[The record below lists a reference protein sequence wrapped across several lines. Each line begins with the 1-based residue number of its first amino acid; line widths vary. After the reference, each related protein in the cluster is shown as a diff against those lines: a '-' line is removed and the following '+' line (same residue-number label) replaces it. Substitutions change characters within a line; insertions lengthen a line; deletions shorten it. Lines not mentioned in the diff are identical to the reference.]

1 MVQETLYSSYGERV
15 KMARPQEFN
24 REDVIDKAIEVFW
37 RKGFEATSVQDLVE
51 ATKLNRGSLYN
62 AFGDKSGLFDAALER
77 YAQHSPAKRLI
88 RSAGDAAPRQTIEA
102 IFNAVIERATTGN
115 KGYGCLITNTAT
127 ELAGR
132 DKDIAARVGA
142 GLKELEDA
150 FFRLIERGQHDGD
163 IAPWRAPRALA
174 RFLVAAL
181 QGLIV
186 VGKVTPNR
194 EALRDIADTALSQ
207 LD

>member
-1 MVQETLYSSYGERV
+1 
-15 KMARPQEFN
+15 MARPQEFV

-37 RKGFEATSVQDLVE
+37 RKGFEATSVQDLVK

-62 AFGDKSGLFDAALER
+62 AFGNKSGLFDAALER
-77 YAQHSPAKRLI
+77 YAQNSPAKRLI
-88 RSAGDAAPRQTIEA
+88 RSGEDETPRQAIEA
-102 IFNAVIERATTGN
+102 IFNAVIERATTKN
-115 KGYGCLITNTAT
+115 IGYGCFITNTAT

-132 DKDIAARVGA
+132 DESIATRVRA

-150 FFRLIERGQHDGD
+150 FCRLIEKGQHDGD
-163 IAPWRAPRALA
+163 IVPWRPPRTLA

-186 VGKVTPNR
+186 LGKVSPDR
-194 EALRDIADTALSQ
+194 ETLRDIADTALSH